1 MSKTQK
7 KTSKGLL
14 GFYIASGVITV
25 LDLIFFFAF
34 GFLTEGVGDPE
45 INGIGSVISYHF
57 QGVGKLFGFAY
68 GEDLGSFAL
77 SALLYAFIICF
88 VIFLVAAAIVATKK
102 NRRIMW
108 WAIAIVGVDLIG
120 YAVFASGT
128 AKYFQILNSDGV
140 FAGQTGLVFVTYAL
154 IILGIVHFICS
165 MASYFWSIVEA
176 FKNPRIP
183 EEELEA
189 EEEPTAEEEAKEEK
203 QEPAPEEQHP
213 ADGHILINSKP
224 RKMRNQNAYIVQNFY
239 GSEPKKQPKTK

>member
-1 MSKTQK
+1 MTA
-7 KTSKGLL
+7 LH
-14 GFYIASGVITV
+14 
-25 LDLIFFFAF
+25 LIFFFIF

-45 INGIGSVISYHF
+45 VNGIGSVFSYHF

-77 SALLYAFIICF
+77 SVLLYAFIICF

-128 AKYFQILNSDGV
+128 AKYFQILNSEGV

-165 MASYFWSIVEA
+165 MVSYFWSIVEA
-176 FKNPRIP
+176 FKNPGLP
-183 EEELEA
+183 GGEEKEA
-189 EEEPTAEEEAKEEK
+189 EAQEAAGPSKK
-203 QEPAPEEQHP
+203 DDYIAANAH
-213 ADGHILINSKP
+213 GHKASKKARPINKKARRP
-224 RKMRNQNAYIVQNFY
+224 YIIQNFY
-239 GSEPKKQPKTK
+239 GRLNNGSAKTK

>member
-1 MSKTQK
+1 MSNTKK

-14 GFYIASGVITV
+14 GFYIASAV
-25 LDLIFFFAF
+25 LTALHLIFFFIF
-34 GFLTEGVGDPE
+34 GFLTEGVGDSE
-45 INGIGSVISYHF
+45 VNGIGSVFSYHF
-57 QGVGKLFGFAY
+57 QGIGKLFGFAY

-77 SALLYAFIICF
+77 SVLLYAFIVCF

-128 AKYFQILNSDGV
+128 AKYFQILNSEGV

-165 MASYFWSIVEA
+165 MVSYFWSIVEA
-176 FKNPRIP
+176 YKNPGLVDEKEGKR
-183 EEELEA
+183 
-189 EEEPTAEEEAKEEK
+189 AKEGEYSTIETNSYGEK
-203 QEPAPEEQHP
+203 THRNAPER
-213 ADGHILINSKP
+213 AKTAK
-224 RKMRNQNAYIVQNFY
+224 RAYIIQNFY
-239 GSEPKKQPKTK
+239 ECRHKGCKKKKA

>member
-1 MSKTQK
+1 MSKTKK

-14 GFYIASGVITV
+14 GFYIASAV
-25 LDLIFFFAF
+25 LTGLHLISFFIF

-45 INGIGSVISYHF
+45 VNGIGSVFSYHF

-77 SALLYAFIICF
+77 SVLLYAFIICF

-108 WAIAIVGVDLIG
+108 WAVAIVGVDLIG

-128 AKYFQILNSDGV
+128 AKYFQILNSEGV

-154 IILGIVHFICS
+154 IILGIVHFVCS
-165 MASYFWSIVEA
+165 MVSYFWSIVEA
-176 FKNPRIP
+176 YKNPGLVD
-183 EEELEA
+183 EEEEKRA
-189 EEEPTAEEEAKEEK
+189 KQGEYSAIETNSYGEKTHRNAPQATKTAK
-203 QEPAPEEQHP
+203 
-213 ADGHILINSKP
+213 
-224 RKMRNQNAYIVQNFY
+224 RAYIIQNFY
-239 GSEPKKQPKTK
+239 ECRHKGCKKKKA

>member
-1 MSKTQK
+1 MSNTKK

-14 GFYIASGVITV
+14 GFYITSGILTV
-25 LDLIFFFAF
+25 LDLISFFVF

-45 INGIGSVISYHF
+45 VNGIGSVFSYHF

-68 GEDLGSFAL
+68 GEDLESFAL
-77 SALLYAFIICF
+77 SVLLYAFIVCF

-128 AKYFQILNSDGV
+128 AKYFQILNSEGV
-140 FAGQTGLVFVTYAL
+140 FAGKTGLVFVTYAL

-165 MASYFWSIVEA
+165 MVSYFWSIVEA
-176 FKNPRIP
+176 FKNPG
-183 EEELEA
+183 LVN
-189 EEEPTAEEEAKEEK
+189 EEEAEAKK
-203 QEPAPEEQHP
+203 QIARPSKGSA
-213 ADGHILINSKP
+213 LIKTNTYSHN
-224 RKMRNQNAYIVQNFY
+224 NQKKAHHMGKKVRRPLIIQNFY
-239 GSEPKKQPKTK
+239 DCRHKKA

>member
-1 MSKTQK
+1 MSKTLK

-14 GFYIASGVITV
+14 GFYIASAV
-25 LDLIFFFAF
+25 LTALHLVFFFIF

-45 INGIGSVISYHF
+45 VNGIGSVFSYHF

-77 SALLYAFIICF
+77 SVLLYAFIICF

-128 AKYFQILNSDGV
+128 AKYFQILNSEGV
-140 FAGQTGLVFVTYAL
+140 FAGQTGLIFATYAL
-154 IILGIVHFICS
+154 IILGIIHFVCS
-165 MASYFWSIVEA
+165 MVSYFWSIVEA
-176 FKNPRIP
+176 YKNPGLLN
-183 EEELEA
+183 E
-189 EEEPTAEEEAKEEK
+189 KEEK
-203 QEPAPEEQHP
+203 RAKEGEYSAIETNSYGEKTHRNAPQ
-213 ADGHILINSKP
+213 ATKTAK
-224 RKMRNQNAYIVQNFY
+224 RAYIIQNFY
-239 GSEPKKQPKTK
+239 ECRHKGCKKKKA

>member
-1 MSKTQK
+1 MSKTKK

-14 GFYIASGVITV
+14 GFYIASAV
-25 LDLIFFFAF
+25 LTALHLVFFFIF

-45 INGIGSVISYHF
+45 VNGIGSVFSYHF

-77 SALLYAFIICF
+77 SVLLYAFIICF

-108 WAIAIVGVDLIG
+108 WAVAIVGVDLIG

-128 AKYFQILNSDGV
+128 AKYFQILNSEGV

-154 IILGIVHFICS
+154 IILGVVHFICS
-165 MASYFWSIVEA
+165 MVSYFWSIVEA
-176 FKNPRIP
+176 FKNPG
-183 EEELEA
+183 LVNG
-189 EEEPTAEEEAKEEK
+189 EEK
-203 QEPAPEEQHP
+203 ETEGGKA
-213 ADGHILINSKP
+213 ASTSKKNALIKANSYGHSNQKKAHHMGKKVRRPLI
-224 RKMRNQNAYIVQNFY
+224 IQNFY
-239 GSEPKKQPKTK
+239 ECRHKKA

>member
-1 MSKTQK
+1 MSKTKK

-14 GFYIASGVITV
+14 GFYIASAV
-25 LDLIFFFAF
+25 LTALHLIFFFIF

-45 INGIGSVISYHF
+45 VNGIGSVFSYHF

-77 SALLYAFIICF
+77 SVLLYAFIICF

-108 WAIAIVGVDLIG
+108 WAVAIVGVDLIG

-128 AKYFQILNSDGV
+128 AKYFQILNSEGV

-154 IILGIVHFICS
+154 IILGIVHFVCS
-165 MASYFWSIVEA
+165 MVSYFWSIVEA
-176 FKNPRIP
+176 YKNPGLVD
-183 EEELEA
+183 EEEEKRA
-189 EEEPTAEEEAKEEK
+189 KQGEYSAIETNSYGEKTHRNAPQATKTAK
-203 QEPAPEEQHP
+203 
-213 ADGHILINSKP
+213 
-224 RKMRNQNAYIVQNFY
+224 RAYIIQNFY
-239 GSEPKKQPKTK
+239 ECRHKGCKKKKA